1 MSTNRFGPKKPMPAR
16 AEVSDIFVTMPT
28 KKLTVD
34 LDAELHQ
41 RLKIASTMEGRPM
54 RSIIEECLS
63 KYLDK

>member
-1 MSTNRFGPKKPMPAR
+1 MPAR